1 MNKLTLSEQALYYGN
16 VKMPKGF
23 EINPLNFT
31 KSIMDSLYNKTPFTF
46 SKDWDKTNTYIT
58 EHIYVKYKIQL
69 TNKDSWGNIYVP
81 NEKTDLLSDVNP
93 LDLEHSPD
101 YTCLYGIN
109 TVNCNV
115 KIFYDD
121 NKRKN
126 KWWNIELKPNM
137 FIMFP
142 SINNYC
148 IINDQKDSLN
158 FVQTITY
165 AYT

>member
-1 MNKLTLSEQALYYGN
+1 MNKLTLSEQALYYGI
-16 VKMPKGF
+16 VKMPKHW
-23 EINPLNFT
+23 EIDGTELAHHILHSNLINE
-31 KSIMDSLYNKTPFTF
+31 KLQF
-46 SKDWDKTNTYIT
+46 SKTYDKLNTYVI
-58 EHIYVKYKIQL
+58 EHLYVKYKLQL
-69 TNKDSWGNIYVP
+69 INRDTWGNIYVP
-81 NEKTDLLSDVNP
+81 NEKTDLLSNVNP
-93 LDLEHSPD
+93 LDLIHSPD

-115 KIFYDD
+115 KIYYDD

-148 IINDQKDSLN
+148 ITNDQKNSLN

-165 AYT
+165 DFT

>member
-1 MNKLTLSEQALYYGN
+1 MNKLTLSEQALYYGI
-16 VKMPKGF
+16 VKMPKHW
-23 EINPLNFT
+23 EIDGTELAHHILHSNLINE
-31 KSIMDSLYNKTPFTF
+31 KLQF
-46 SKDWDKTNTYIT
+46 SKTYDKLNTYVI
-58 EHIYVKYKIQL
+58 EHLYVKYKLQL
-69 TNKDSWGNIYVP
+69 INRDTWGNIYVP
-81 NEKTDLLSDVNP
+81 NEKTDLLSNVNL
-93 LDLEHSPD
+93 LDLQHSPD

-121 NKRKN
+121 NRRKN

-148 IINDQKDSLN
+148 ITNDQKNSLN

-165 AYT
+165 DFT

>member
-1 MNKLTLSEQALYYGN
+1 MNKLTLSEQALYYGI
-16 VKMPKGF
+16 VKMPKHW
-23 EINPLNFT
+23 EIDGTELAHHILHSNLINE
-31 KSIMDSLYNKTPFTF
+31 KLQF
-46 SKDWDKTNTYIT
+46 SKTYDKLNTDVI
-58 EHIYVKYKIQL
+58 EHLYVKYKLQL
-69 TNKDSWGNIYVP
+69 INRDTWGNIYVP
-81 NEKTDLLSDVNP
+81 NEKTDLLSNVNL
-93 LDLEHSPD
+93 LDLQHSPD

-121 NKRKN
+121 NRRKN

-148 IINDQKDSLN
+148 ITNDQKNSLN

-165 AYT
+165 DFT